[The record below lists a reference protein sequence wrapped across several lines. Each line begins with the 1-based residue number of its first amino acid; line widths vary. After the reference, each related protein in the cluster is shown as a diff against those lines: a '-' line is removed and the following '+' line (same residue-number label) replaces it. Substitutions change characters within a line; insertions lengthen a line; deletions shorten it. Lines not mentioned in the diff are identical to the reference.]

1 MKASGVTFEKY
12 FYLLMYLCM
21 SFVFC
26 FVVVVLF
33 SLSRI
38 SILTSVF
45 KRVCD
50 CVYYFIYFFE
60 DYEYSSVS

>member
-12 FYLLMYLCM
+12 FYLLMYLSM

-45 KRVCD
+45 
-50 CVYYFIYFFE
+50 
-60 DYEYSSVS
+60 